1 MRISGWSSDVCSSD
15 LIAGKT
21 NICTGLFRPV
31 CTRHWATAQ
40 LQTGATLFYRQRP
53 TGRGQLRH
61 RLAAVCQSSAPHRKP
76 AGHHNA
82 ATKDRQSVAEGQ
94 SASVRV
100 DHGGRRIS
108 KKKKNKKKRNKH

>member
-53 TGRGQLRH
+53 TGSGQLRH
-61 RLAAVCQSSAPHRKP
+61 RLAAVCQYSAPHRKA

-82 ATKDRQSVAEGQ
+82 AKKAGTKFDQWQSPGDGPGKI
-94 SASVRV
+94 ASRPEEQT
-100 DHGGRRIS
+100 S
-108 KKKKNKKKRNKH
+108 ELT